1 MLQGRRTLQE
11 YAGSGM
17 GVRKACPMWKNALVT
32 SFPALVLFDLDG
44 TLVDPAGAIT
54 GGISRA
60 LAAAGLPV
68 PPPPALDSMVGPP
81 LGSSLRMVAG
91 VPDERVAEVIRL
103 YRAEYREHG
112 MAASRVYPGIE
123 QLLQR
128 LRGRGFR
135 LAVATQKPMPIA
147 AELLRVQGLAGYFDS
162 LHGAELDDTV
172 ATAAAGHGKIPIVAE
187 ALAAAGTAGRQV
199 PAVMVGDRHFD
210 VEAAVHHGIP
220 ALGVAWGFAAEGELE
235 AAGATAVVRTPQE
248 LEDHLMQLVLAG
260 NAAGAGLGAGR

>member
-1 MLQGRRTLQE
+1 M
-11 YAGSGM
+11 
-17 GVRKACPMWKNALVT
+17 MWKNALVT
-32 SFPALVLFDLDG
+32 SFPALALFDLDG

-81 LGSSLRMVAG
+81 LGSSLRAVAG
-91 VPDERVAEVIRL
+91 VPEERVAEVIGL
-103 YRAEYREHG
+103 YRAGYRERG

-123 QLLQR
+123 LLLQR

-135 LAVATQKPMPIA
+135 LAVATQKPTPVA

-162 LHGAELDDTV
+162 LHGAELDDTDG
-172 ATAAAGHGKIPIVAE
+172 TPAAGHGKIPIVAE
-187 ALAAAGTAGRQV
+187 ALAAAVAAAGTSV

-210 VEAAVHHGIP
+210 VEAAVHHDIP

-235 AAGATAVVRTPQE
+235 AAGATAVVGTPQE
-248 LEDHLMQLVLAG
+248 LEDHLMQLALADS
-260 NAAGAGLGAGR
+260 AAGAGLGAGR